1 MVTTAPP
8 PLNTGGFLR
17 WSWRQLTSMRTS
29 LILLFALAVVSIP
42 GSILPQ
48 RGTNPI
54 LVDEW
59 IEDAPTWGPILDSLA
74 FFDVYA
80 APWFAAVY
88 LLLFISLIGCVIPRA
103 GLHWAALRTQPPPAP
118 RYLTRFPGTIEWA
131 DPRSESEV
139 LADARSALTG
149 CRIRAEGGA
158 ISAERGYLKETGN
171 LIFHIALVGVLIG
184 VALGGLFGWR
194 GNVIVREGNG
204 FSNTLT
210 QYDAWGGGRLTGDM
224 ALAPFSFTLTDFRVE
239 FSREEAQR
247 GSPTLFQ
254 AEVSYQESPQAA
266 PVREVIEVNYPLEA
280 DGAKIFLV
288 GHGYAPHF
296 IVRDASGA
304 VLFDDSVPF
313 LPQDGSFTS
322 TGVLKV
328 PDANPQVGVTALFL
342 PTTAVDDIRG
352 PHSTF
357 PEADDP
363 SVFLSAWKGDLGLDG
378 GVPQSVYTVE
388 TEGMEQIGLEAL
400 VPGQIWE
407 FPEGSIEFT
416 DFDRWASFQIAHD
429 PGKEVTLITAVLAM
443 IGLVLTLSVRRR
455 RIWVKVEALA
465 GGRTLVQVAGI
476 AREDGGDAI
485 REVAHVARSL
495 GAPAEVIPEED
506 E

>member
-59 IEDAPTWGPILDSLA
+59 IEDAPTWGPILDTLG

-88 LLLFISLIGCVIPRA
+88 LLLFISLIGCVIPRVGVHA
-103 GLHWAALRTQPPPAP
+103 AALRIPPPPAP

-131 DPRSESEV
+131 DPRSESAV
-139 LADARSALTG
+139 LAAAREG
-149 CRIRAEGGA
+149 VRGWRIRTEVGA
-158 ISAERGYLKETGN
+158 LSAERGYLKETGN
-171 LIFHIALVGVLIG
+171 LVFHLALIGVLIG

-224 ALAPFSFTLTDFRVE
+224 ALAPFSFTLADFRVE
-239 FSREEAQR
+239 FSRDEAQR
-247 GSPTLFQ
+247 GSPTLFE
-254 AEVSYQESPQAA
+254 AEVDYQASPQETPARTIIA
-266 PVREVIEVNYPLEA
+266 VNDPLEA
-280 DGAKIFLV
+280 DGAKVFLV

-322 TGVLKV
+322 TGVVKV
-328 PDANPQVGVTALFL
+328 PDANPPLGFTALFL
-342 PTTAVDDIRG
+342 PTTAVDDVRG
-352 PHSTF
+352 PHSVF

-363 SVFLSAWKGDLGLDG
+363 SVFLSAWAGDLGLDG
-378 GVPQSVYTVE
+378 GVPQSVYTLE

-400 VPGQIWE
+400 VPGQTWQ
-407 FPEGSIEFT
+407 FAQGSIEFT
-416 DFDRWASFQIAHD
+416 GFDRWASFQIAHD
-429 PGKEVTLITAVLAM
+429 PGKEVTLITAVIAM
-443 IGLVLTLSVRRR
+443 IGLILTLSVRRR
-455 RIWVKVEALA
+455 RIWVKVDALPD
-465 GGRTLVQVAGI
+465 GRTLVQVGGI
-476 AREDGGDAI
+476 AREDGGDAQ
-485 REVAHVARSL
+485 REIAQVARHL
-495 GAPAEVIPEED
+495 GAPAELVAQED
-506 E
+506 A